1 MKRTNIFYIFI
12 NYVVVINVI
21 LFSNQTYCN
30 KITAEISCGELIDK
44 ITILK
49 IKSERIT
56 DPEKLKNVHTELETL
71 QKTYDEY
78 IGHNEEVVRLQN
90 ILQEINQ
97 ALWDIEDAIRVKE
110 RNKEFDTEFIE
121 IARSVYVTNDKRC
134 VIKKEIDKVLGSR
147 ITEEKSYEEFAAR

>member
-1 MKRTNIFYIFI
+1 MKRTNMFYIFI

-21 LFSNQTYCN
+21 LFTHQIYCN

-56 DPEKLKNVHTELETL
+56 DPEKLKNVHTELATL

-78 IGHNEEVVRLQN
+78 IGYNEEVERLQK
-90 ILQEINQ
+90 ILQETNQ

-147 ITEEKSYEEFAAR
+147 ITEEKSYEEFATK